1 MLHGQD
7 WNQAGFHILAHET
20 EVEGKKAFIV
30 ASLK

>member
-1 MLHGQD
+1 MLHGKD

-20 EVEGKKAFIV
+20 EVEGKKAFI